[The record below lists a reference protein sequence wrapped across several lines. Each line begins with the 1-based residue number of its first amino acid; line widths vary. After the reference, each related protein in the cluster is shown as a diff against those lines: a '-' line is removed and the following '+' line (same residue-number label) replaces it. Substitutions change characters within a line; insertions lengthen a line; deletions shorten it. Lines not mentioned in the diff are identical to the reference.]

1 MNDKPNSLIDAKRTL
16 HGVLESEK
24 VKEQIARVLPRH
36 ITADRLIRVALTA
49 ANKSPNLLL
58 CSPESVIQAILVC
71 AQAGLEPDGR
81 LAHLIPFETKA
92 GWRVQVI
99 FDYKGLISLALR
111 NGGLDAVYADKVCEN
126 DLFSA
131 RVVNGVKQLSHEID
145 WKKPRGKT
153 YAYYA
158 VSSKGSVV
166 DFEVMSLE
174 EIEAIRARSKAKDK
188 GPWVSD
194 FDEMGKKCPIRRMS
208 KRWDLLP
215 EIRDAIYADDDTPEP
230 IEVQAHSRPIFSS
243 PKQVEPGDMSREQRG
258 KLMDEIITPESA
270 GKAEQYI
277 PAEGEF
283 TAEEAERLVSEEMG
297 KVEKGGGK

>member
-1 MNDKPNSLIDAKRTL
+1 
-16 HGVLESEK
+16 
-24 VKEQIARVLPRH
+24 
-36 ITADRLIRVALTA
+36 
-49 ANKSPNLLL
+49 
-58 CSPESVIQAILVC
+58 
-71 AQAGLEPDGR
+71 
-81 LAHLIPFETKA
+81 
-92 GWRVQVI
+92 VQVI

-174 EIEAIRARSKAKDK
+174 EVEAIRARSKAKDK

-230 IEVQAHSRPIFSS
+230 IEVQAHSRPIFAA
-243 PKQVEPGDMSREQRG
+243 PKQVSDQ
-258 KLMDEIITPESA
+258 PESVGA
-270 GKAEQYI
+270 LGKTEQYI
-277 PAEGEF
+277 PDPAEL
-283 TAEEAERLVSEEMG
+283 TPEEAERLVREE
-297 KVEKGGGK
+297 VGGDK

>member
-81 LAHLIPFETKA
+81 LAHLIPYHTKE

-99 FDYKGLISLALR
+99 FDYRGLLALALR
-111 NGGLDAVYADKVCEN
+111 NGMEAVYADKVCEA
-126 DLFSA
+126 DDFEA
-131 RVVNGVKQLSHEID
+131 GIID
-145 WKKPRGKT
+145 GAKVIRHTINWRKTRGPA
-153 YAYYA
+153 YAYYC
-158 VSSKGSVV
+158 VSRKENVI
-166 DFEVMSLE
+166 DFEVMTRE
-174 EIEAIRARSKAKDK
+174 EVDSIRSRSKAKDS
-188 GPWVSD
+188 GPWVTD
-194 FDEMGKKCPIRRMS
+194 FDEMAKKTVIRRMS
-208 KRWDLLP
+208 KRWDMNP

-230 IEVQAHSRPIFSS
+230 IEVTAHSRPIFAA
-243 PKQVEPGDMSREQRG
+243 PKQVSDQ
-258 KLMDEIITPESA
+258 PESVGA
-270 GKAEQYI
+270 LGKTEQYI
-277 PAEGEF
+277 PDPAEL
-283 TAEEAERLVSEEMG
+283 TPEEAERLVREE
-297 KVEKGGGK
+297 VGGDK